1 MIVYQILQETLWN
14 SELGSYTS
22 YAVCAYERQNG
33 IDILRSYTSDVF
45 LNKEEAEFFVNL
57 CNRCNLSLV
66 HLPDA
71 IEDALAG
78 AFSHIHSNNGLQS
91 GHSESVASAS
101 SYSE

>member
-14 SELGSYTS
+14 SEVGTYTT

-33 IDILRSYTSDVF
+33 NDVLRAYTSDVF
-45 LNKEEAEFFVNL
+45 LNKEKAEAFVLL
-57 CNRCNLSLV
+57 CNHLQLSLI

-78 AFSHIHSNNGLQS
+78 AYFDYHF
-91 GHSESVASAS
+91 
-101 SYSE
+101 